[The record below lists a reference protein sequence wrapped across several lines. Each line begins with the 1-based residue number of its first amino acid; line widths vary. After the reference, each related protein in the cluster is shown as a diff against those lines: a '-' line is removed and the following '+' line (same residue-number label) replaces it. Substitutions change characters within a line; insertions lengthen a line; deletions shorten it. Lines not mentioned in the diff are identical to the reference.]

1 MNEREEAFE
10 VAKLAAMVGGQMK
23 MVDKMTVERTTNQ
36 ANRININDFINK
48 VKNPNVSIPVRL
60 PQTPEGFAPPLSE
73 AYIQSMVPDAQPS
86 YNPEVV
92 QNQSTPITPQQVET
106 VPLVTV
112 SNIPLKLHPEPK
124 ETKTVVAK
132 NETTTLTRSDVDSIR
147 NSLKSIDKTLAG
159 MLKFLQENSKPKAN
173 E

>member
-23 MVDKMTVERTTNQ
+23 MVDKMTIERTTNQ

-48 VKNPNVSIPVRL
+48 VKNPNASYPVNL
-60 PQTPEGFAPPLSE
+60 PQTPQGFAPPLSE
-73 AYIQSMVPDAQPS
+73 AYIHSVIPDAQPS
-86 YNPEVV
+86 YNPEVL
-92 QNQSTPITPQQVET
+92 QNQNILPQVET
-106 VPLVTV
+106 IPLATV

-124 ETKTVVAK
+124 ETKTVIAK
-132 NETTTLTRSDVDSIR
+132 NETTVLTRSDVDSIR